1 MQRTSKWVMA
11 LITMVMLFS
20 NSLAGNW
27 VQAADGDSDGS
38 GGGQNN
44 PLIIESSTP
53 VNGASG
59 VTDLPYIKIVFSKN
73 IAYMTVRDGN
83 LKCFSL
89 WSDGQKMPAEI
100 IIADDQIERE
110 KRNDV
115 LVKPLQPLKAGTTY
129 QVEIASELQ
138 SKSGVTLG
146 QKATLTFTMAG
157 GSQATGA
164 VTPGSVKPSSSP
176 AAGITPN
183 EVAPTITAAETEAA
197 VTSKNEAETFN
208 VAPPAAEQNKAD
220 GGSKSN
226 NLLWAALGAAAVISV
241 GWFYYRSK
249 QK

>member
-1 MQRTSKWVMA
+1 
-11 LITMVMLFS
+11 MVLLFS

-27 VQAADGDSDGS
+27 AQAADGDSDGS

-73 IAYMTVRDGN
+73 IAYMTVRDTN

-157 GSQATGA
+157 GNQTTAT
-164 VTPGSVKPSSSP
+164 VTPGTVKPSSAP
-176 AAGITPN
+176 AAGITPD
-183 EVAPTITAAETEAA
+183 EVAPTMTAVETEAA
-197 VTSKNEAETFN
+197 VTLQKEAETSS
-208 VAPPAAEQNKAD
+208 VAQPAAEQNQANS
-220 GGSKSN
+220 GSKSN
-226 NLLWAALGAAAVISV
+226 NLLWTVLGAAALISV
-241 GWFYYRSK
+241 GWFYYRRK